1 MVWCLKRRQEAN
13 MKKEQ
18 VIELLGP
25 DWEKAIEIILEY
37 HKEIKN
43 ELGKQ
48 NTLTHVIYLDKVVN
62 NLKFIFH
69 LASDMNIDLE
79 ETDWGR
85 ALIDIFSISAEK
97 FKEAHKRADRLELL
111 SLIYMANPS
120 NKIAIKYDIA
130 ELCVE
135 LGRHDVFEEYFQD
148 TTDLELLIAGTLSA
162 IMERDEEEARVYF
175 ERLREDHR
183 DVALF
188 FGKDFHPSNN
198 IKRTIPKILKNN
210 DGFFNM
216 LVRYKEYLLRGHIHA
231 VLRYFAKNPVDIL
244 KIKEEKEKIQRQK
257 IWMDRFLQSLGI
269 NRGDYAWN
277 LVNFGIGTKDDFKN
291 YTKKEVLSIDG
302 IGPKTIAKLEEAGI
316 EFKEV

>member
-25 DWEKAIEIILEY
+25 DWEKVIEIILEY

-43 ELGKQ
+43 EIGKQ

-62 NLKFIFH
+62 NLKFVFH

-135 LGRHDVFEEYFQD
+135 LGRHEVFEEYFQD

-198 IKRTIPKILKNN
+198 IKRTVPKILKDN

-231 VLRYFAKNPVDIL
+231 VLRYFTKNPVDIL

-316 EFKEV
+316 EFREV

>member
-1 MVWCLKRRQEAN
+1 
-13 MKKEQ
+13 MKNEQ
-18 VIELLGP
+18 VIEILGP

-148 TTDLELLIAGTLSA
+148 TTDLELLMAGTLSA

>member
-25 DWEKAIEIILEY
+25 DWEKVIEIILEY

-62 NLKFIFH
+62 NLKFVFH

-291 YTKKEVLSIDG
+291 FTKKEVLGIEG

>member
-1 MVWCLKRRQEAN
+1 
-13 MKKEQ
+13 MKNEQ
-18 VIELLGP
+18 VIEILGP

>member
-25 DWEKAIEIILEY
+25 DWEKVIEIILEY

-62 NLKFIFH
+62 NLKFVFH

-120 NKIAIKYDIA
+120 NKTAIKYDIA

-135 LGRHDVFEEYFQD
+135 LGRHDVFEKYFQD

-198 IKRTIPKILKNN
+198 IKRTIPKTLKNN
-210 DGFFNM
+210 DEFFKM
-216 LVRYKEYLLRGHIHA
+216 LIRYKEYFLRGHIHVA
-231 VLRYFAKNPVDIL
+231 LRYFAKNPVDIL
-244 KIKEEKEKIQRQK
+244 KIKEEKERIQRQK
-257 IWMDRFLQSLGI
+257 VWMNRFLQSLGI

-277 LVNFGIGTKDDFKN
+277 LVNFGIGSKEDFKN
-291 YTKKEVLSIDG
+291 YTKKEVLGIEG
-302 IGPKTIAKLEEAGI
+302 IGPKTIVKLEEAGI
-316 EFKEV
+316 EFKEE